1 MAFNVH
7 GVRVAV
13 HRITAEIM
21 TLQSVHTADIGK
33 PINPMQC
40 RGQLDGAIAMGF
52 GWAL

>member
-1 MAFNVH
+1 
-7 GVRVAV
+7 
-13 HRITAEIM
+13 M